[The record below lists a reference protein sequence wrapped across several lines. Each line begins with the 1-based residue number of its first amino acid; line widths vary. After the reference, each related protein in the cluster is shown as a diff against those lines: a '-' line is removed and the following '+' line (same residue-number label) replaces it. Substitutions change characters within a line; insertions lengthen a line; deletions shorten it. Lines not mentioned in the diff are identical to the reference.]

1 MHNPRELNRISKVIF
16 DSALEVHRYF
26 GPGLLVSIYEASLKI
41 ELELRETRVK
51 RMVRLPLEYKDYPL
65 PDPLRIDLFVEE
77 KIVIKVK
84 AVESILPIHEA
95 QIISQL
101 KLTNCRLGFLIN
113 FNAALLKEGFR
124 RFVLNF

>member
-1 MHNPRELNRISKVIF
+1 MHNPRELNRISKIIF

-41 ELELRETRVK
+41 ELELRETEVK
-51 RMVRLPLEYKDYPL
+51 RKVRIPLEYKENPL
-65 PDPLRIDLFVEE
+65 PDPLKLDLLVEN
-77 KIVIKVK
+77 KIVIKLK
-84 AVESILPIHEA
+84 AVDSILPIHEA

-113 FNAALLKEGFR
+113 FNAALLKDGFR

>member
-1 MHNPRELNRISKVIF
+1 
-16 DSALEVHRYF
+16 
-26 GPGLLVSIYEASLKI
+26 
-41 ELELRETRVK
+41 
-51 RMVRLPLEYKDYPL
+51 MVRIPLEYKDNPL
-65 PDPLRIDLFVEE
+65 PDPLKLDLLVED
-77 KIVIKVK
+77 KIVIKLK